1 MNSYRKN
8 IPLFIILAAFIIIP
22 NNASAHRSGCHTLH
36 TCPSDTNTYMCGDLG
51 YPCNGATRIEDID
64 PATIFV
70 PVATE
75 KIFIEVFGRKPTPA
89 ESEYWKKRFR
99 TDKNSIH
106 KLRPAMAW
114 HKNRASFGPE
124 SITGKTTTAKIDIA
138 KEMNTLFASVYEGRM
153 PTGSEYNY
161 WISRIKDKG
170 TAPAI
175 IGAMTFHKEHN
186 IQH

>member
-1 MNSYRKN
+1 MHSLYRY
-8 IPLFIILAAFIIIP
+8 IPLLLAVVAFVP
-22 NNASAHRSGCHTLH
+22 TSASAHRSGCHTLH
-36 TCPSDTNTYMCGDLG
+36 TCQSDTDTYVCGDLG

-70 PVATE
+70 PLATE
-75 KIFIEVFGRKPTPA
+75 KIFLEVFGRKPTPA

-99 TDKNSIH
+99 SDKNSIH

-114 HKNRASFGPE
+114 HKAKASFGPD
-124 SITGKTTTAKIDIA
+124 TALPKTALPKGDVV
-138 KEMNTLFASVYEGRM
+138 KEMNTLFASVYDGRI
-153 PTGSEYNY
+153 PTASEHKY
-161 WISRIKDKG
+161 WISRTKDKG
-170 TAPAI
+170 TAPAL